1 VWRESDVDDIDRFPA
16 RAIAA
21 GPTALPLSE
30 GRLPAG
36 TLDVVAGRDGAERP
50 LDRLVQRSGTEAL
63 LVLRDDEVV
72 YERYANGGAADRPH
86 TSFSVAKSFLS
97 TLVGIAIDRG
107 EIERL
112 DAPVTDHVPEL
123 LERDERFADVTL
135 RHLLTMSSGL
145 VYEER
150 GLPWSD
156 DATTYYAPDLR
167 AEAISTRV
175 GDEPG
180 RRWHYNNFNP
190 LLVGLVLERAT
201 GTSVSDYMERHL
213 WQAMGAEAEGSWS
226 LDSED
231 SGFEKMESGVNAL
244 ARDYARFGY
253 LFAHDGQV
261 AGRQVVSADWVREA
275 TARDTSR
282 DPADH
287 YQYWW
292 WVDTERPERFFAR
305 GNFGQYVYVDPASD
319 VVVVR
324 LGRDD
329 GGEDWPGLLRDVADR
344 VNAAG

>member
-1 VWRESDVDDIDRFPA
+1 
-16 RAIAA
+16 
-21 GPTALPLSE
+21 
-30 GRLPAG
+30 
-36 TLDVVAGRDGAERP
+36 
-50 LDRLVQRSGTEAL
+50 
-63 LVLRDDEVV
+63 
-72 YERYANGGAADRPH
+72 
-86 TSFSVAKSFLS
+86 
-97 TLVGIAIDRG
+97 
-107 EIERL
+107 
-112 DAPVTDHVPEL
+112 
-123 LERDERFADVTL
+123 
-135 RHLLTMSSGL
+135 
-145 VYEER
+145 
-150 GLPWSD
+150 
-156 DATTYYAPDLR
+156 
-167 AEAISTRV
+167 
-175 GDEPG
+175 
-180 RRWHYNNFNP
+180 
-190 LLVGLVLERAT
+190 VGLMLERAT